1 MKFKSIRACACAVLL
16 CATTPV
22 LMPPLGAADRPAATG
37 NPSVGDSAA
46 LIAEYGLRESPE
58 PVATSPGWRR
68 PTRIVV
74 DAGVPGLVD
83 VVRQQLS
90 GAKPAIVV
98 VAANTPAE
106 MAAAAPGAQA
116 AIGRTG
122 VICDEKFLAAGQDLR
137 WLQTVYAG
145 VELCTA
151 RKALRERGILL
162 TNMRAI
168 SGPVIAEHSIGMLIA
183 LSRGMHLSAQRQA
196 AGEWNDDFT
205 GTRLT
210 SLTGKTVLVVGLG
223 GIGGGI
229 AKRAQGLGMRV
240 IATRATRQARPDYV
254 DYVGTPE
261 ELATLVA
268 QADAVINAAPLT
280 PATRGLFNAALFA
293 KMKPTAY
300 FINVGRGTAVVTDD
314 LVQALNS
321 RQIAGAALDV
331 TDPEP
336 LPKGHPLWRVPNLL
350 LTPHMSGWTD
360 DDGEPQRRVVQENL
374 RRYAEGDRMLSVVDL
389 DRGY

>member
-1 MKFKSIRACACAVLL
+1 MRFPPSRARLALAF
-16 CATTPV
+16 
-22 LMPPLGAADRPAATG
+22 LMAIPLSLAPDARSADAPNVR
-37 NPSVGDSAA
+37 NPQTASDGAA
-46 LIAEYGLRESPE
+46 LIAEYGLRESPD
-58 PVATSPGWRR
+58 PVATWPGWRR

-74 DAGVPGLVD
+74 DAGVPGLLDTV
-83 VVRQQLS
+83 QQQVAE
-90 GAKPAIVV
+90 AKPAIVV
-98 VAANTPAE
+98 VAVSTPAE
-106 MAAAAPGAQA
+106 MAAAAPGAEA

-122 VICDEKFLAAGQDLR
+122 FVCDEKVLAAGRDLR

-168 SGPVIAEHSIGMLIA
+168 SGPVIAEHSIGMLLA
-183 LSRGMHLSAQRQA
+183 LSRGMHVAMTRQA
-196 AGEWNDDFT
+196 AGEWNDDFS

-210 SLTGKTVLVVGLG
+210 SMTGKTLLVVGLG

-229 AKRAQGLGMRV
+229 AKRAHGLGMRV
-240 IATRATRQARPDYV
+240 IATRATRQAKPDYV
-254 DYVGTPE
+254 DYVGTPD
-261 ELATLVA
+261 ELPTLVA
-268 QADAVINAAPLT
+268 QADAVIYAAPLT
-280 PATRGLFNAALFA
+280 SATRGLFNAALFA

-314 LVQALNS
+314 LVQALTS

-336 LPKGHPLWRVPNLL
+336 LPKGHPLWRAPNLL

-360 DDGEPQRRVVQENL
+360 DDGEPQRRVVRENL
-374 RRYAEGDRMLSVVDL
+374 RRYAEGARMLSVVDL
-389 DRGY
+389 ARGY